1 MKNLK
6 LKVVSRLV
14 LVSLV
19 NEHGSQGASLSEMNK
34 MMKLIDKLSFKEE
47 EIKKFSLRLENVKQ
61 GDKET
66 AQWKWNA
73 LAEDGSNQD
82 VEVEIELSE
91 EQVKIIEDIF
101 KKKNDDKKIDFSNFA
116 IVKDVSEQLELK
128 LLE

>member
-1 MKNLK
+1 
-6 LKVVSRLV
+6 
-14 LVSLV
+14 
-19 NEHGSQGASLSEMNK
+19 MNK